1 MYSKLVARVKFRGN
15 YSDYFHLTTGLMQG
29 ESISHTLYSLYVR
42 DIEGALES
50 GNCEYLTINDVN
62 LYLLMYADDTVLLS
76 ESPENLQNMLNT
88 LSNYCYE
95 NNLNVNVNNSKI
107 VIFKNGGKIRE
118 NETWTYEGKD
128 LEIVKSFN
136 YLGVVFNH
144 NGKFS
149 LTQKTI
155 AQQAS
160 KACFGLQRIIHENY
174 FNLETSIALVSTCIV
189 PILNYCS
196 EVWGF
201 HSADDVERVQI
212 TFFKKI
218 LGVRTST
225 CNALIYHEL
234 GLCPLQIYRKI
245 CMIKYWLKLL
255 KGKNMLLV
263 SCYSDMY
270 DCLLNGKS
278 YNPWLDNVKCILEE
292 NGFGNVWISQ
302 GVSRTSIYKR
312 INTTS

>member
-1 MYSKLVARVKFRGN
+1 
-15 YSDYFHLTTGLMQG
+15 
-29 ESISHTLYSLYVR
+29 
-42 DIEGALES
+42 
-50 GNCEYLTINDVN
+50 
-62 LYLLMYADDTVLLS
+62 MYADDTVLLS

-95 NNLNVNVNNSKI
+95 NNLNGNVNKSKI
-107 VIFKNGGKIRE
+107 IIFKNGGKIRE

-174 FNLETSIALVSTCIV
+174 LTYKL
-189 PILNYCS
+189 
-196 EVWGF
+196 
-201 HSADDVERVQI
+201 D
-212 TFFKKI
+212 
-218 LGVRTST
+218 VRTST
-225 CNALIYHEL
+225 WNALIYHEL
-234 GLCPLQIYRKI
+234 GLFPLQIYRKI

-255 KGKNMLLV
+255 KGKNMLHALV

-302 GVSRTSIYKR
+302 GVSNEHQF
-312 INTTS
+312 INELTQRLKAELRLQKY